1 MRNDD
6 NNFEMRDDISEV
18 SSSATMV
25 RYLYHFIKLTL
36 DNQRATLS
44 IHQNSTRSRATE
56 NTVTLPRN
64 FNYNMTRLT
73 QEEEKEKEEVAEMF
87 RRKQMAKTV
96 IIPTSDAEVKQKLRE
111 LGKPI
116 CLFGEKQVDRRE
128 RLRKDIEEMVIE
140 KGEIPDIFTY
150 TKKTGKQE
158 DKVEDNEIFY
168 TEGIPELKACRSDIA
183 KYSFP
188 RSAYRIELAKKKFM
202 EIDRIQEGLEYE
214 NFLEDHKNFEFMSSQ
229 FADER
234 GCSRGK
240 LSPDDKYYAVAGVS
254 GTCTIF
260 DVPNL
265 HKVTYLKG
273 HSDKINCV
281 AFNPGYLKEIPK
293 KGPNIA
299 TCSNDNFIKI
309 WSFDPSLE
317 NQLNISLKHEDRVN
331 MVEFHPMG
339 RYLASTSH
347 DKTWRLW
354 DIETKKEIL
363 LQEGHSAPVFPIN
376 FQKDGALVATG
387 DLAGIGLLW
396 DLRSGRCVMS
406 LQGHVK
412 QMISLKFSGNCYQ
425 LATGSDD
432 NTMRIWDLRRKTT
445 THVIP
450 AHNSTIS
457 DIEYEHNDSRFVLT
471 SSYDGTFKMWNNRD
485 WSIVKTFSSTSD
497 GKLTSVGLTKDNK
510 HILTT
515 SLDRTVK
522 LWTLKDK
529 NNSE

>member
-1 MRNDD
+1 
-6 NNFEMRDDISEV
+6 
-18 SSSATMV
+18 
-25 RYLYHFIKLTL
+25 
-36 DNQRATLS
+36 
-44 IHQNSTRSRATE
+44 
-56 NTVTLPRN
+56 
-64 FNYNMTRLT
+64 
-73 QEEEKEKEEVAEMF
+73 
-87 RRKQMAKTV
+87 MAKTV
-96 IIPTSDAEVKQKLRE
+96 VIPTSDNEVKQKLRE

-116 CLFGEKQVDRRE
+116 ILFGEKAVDRRE
-128 RLRKDIEEMVIE
+128 RLRKEVEDIVIE
-140 KGEIPDIFTY
+140 KGEIPEIFAF
-150 TKKTGKQE
+150 TKKADKSE
-158 DKVEDNEIFY
+158 DKVEENEIFY
-168 TEGIPELKACRSDIA
+168 TEGPPELKLARMEIA

-214 NFLEDHKNFEFMSSQ
+214 SFLEEQKDFEFISSQ

-240 LSPDDKYYAVAGVS
+240 LAPGDNYYAVAGVS
-254 GTCTIF
+254 GICTVL

-265 HKVTYLKG
+265 NKVTYLKG
-273 HSDKINCV
+273 HSDKVNCV
-281 AFNPGYLKEIPK
+281 AFHPGFLKEIPK

-299 TCSNDNFIKI
+299 TCSNDSLVKI
-309 WSFDPSLE
+309 WSFDTSLE
-317 NQLNISLKHEDRVN
+317 NQLSVSLKHEDRVN

-347 DKTWRLW
+347 DRTWRLW

-387 DLAGIGLLW
+387 DLSGIGLIW
-396 DLRSGRCVMS
+396 DLRSGRSIMS

-412 QMISLKFSGNCYQ
+412 QMITIKFSGNSYQ
-425 LATGSDD
+425 LATGSED
-432 NTMRIWDLRRKTT
+432 NTLRIWDLRRKMA
-445 THVIP
+445 THIIP

-457 DIEYEHNDSRFVLT
+457 DIEYEHSDSKFVLT
-471 SSYDGTFKMWNNRD
+471 SSYDATFKMWNNRD
-485 WSIVKTFSSTSD
+485 WSIVKTFSVSSD
-497 GKLTSVGLTKDNK
+497 GKLTSIGLTKDNR

-529 NNSE
+529 MKVE

>member
-1 MRNDD
+1 MQHTQ
-6 NNFEMRDDISEV
+6 M
-18 SSSATMV
+18 
-25 RYLYHFIKLTL
+25 
-36 DNQRATLS
+36 
-44 IHQNSTRSRATE
+44 RSRIVESTI
-56 NTVTLPRN
+56 TLPKN
-64 FNYNMTRLT
+64 FNLSNTRLT
-73 QEEEKEKEEVAEMF
+73 PEEEKEREEVAEMF
-87 RRKQMAKTV
+87 KRKQIAKTI
-96 IIPTSDAEVKQKLRE
+96 IIPISDPEVKQKLRE
-111 LGKPI
+111 FEKPI

-128 RLRKDIEEMVIE
+128 RLRKEIEDIVIE
-140 KGEIPDIFTY
+140 KGEIPEILTY
-150 TKKTGKQE
+150 TKKTGKQDE
-158 DKVEDNEIFY
+158 KIEDNEVFY
-168 TEGIPELKACRSDIA
+168 TEGIPELKACRMEMA
-183 KYSFP
+183 KYSIP
-188 RSAYRIELAKKKFM
+188 RSAFRIELAKKKFM

-214 NFLEDHKNFEFMSSQ
+214 SFLQKHKNYEYISSQ

-254 GTCTIF
+254 GVCTVF

-265 HKVTYLKG
+265 NKVTYLKG
-273 HSDKINCV
+273 HTDKINCV
-281 AFNPGYLKEIPK
+281 TFNPGFLKDIPK

-299 TCSNDNFIKI
+299 TCSNDNLIKI

-412 QMISLKFSGNCYQ
+412 QMISLKFSGNSYQ

-432 NTMRIWDLRRKTT
+432 NTLRIWDLRRKVT

-457 DIEYEHNDSRFVLT
+457 DIEYEHNDSKFVLT
-471 SSYDGTFKMWNNRD
+471 CSYDSTFKIWNNRD

-497 GKLTSVGLTKDNK
+497 GKLTSIALTKDNK
-510 HILTT
+510 NILTT

-522 LWTLKDK
+522 LWSLNDK
-529 NNSE
+529 TYSE